1 MHKSFALLTTCG
13 IAIAASTT
21 ALTFP
26 EKKALP
32 VDPDHLGP
40 QQKQY
45 CKDVEQWYR
54 EEMLDI
60 QVRQRQGRPDTHG
73 TYAKWCMGR

>member
-1 MHKSFALLTTCG
+1 MHKSFALVTTCG

-26 EKKALP
+26 EKQPLP
-32 VDPDHLGP
+32 VNPEQLTP
-40 QQKQY
+40 QQQQY
-45 CKDVEQWYR
+45 CRDVALWYR

-60 QVRQRQGRPDTHG
+60 QVRQRQGRPDNHG
-73 TYAKWCMGR
+73 TYMQWCAGR